1 MQVRNYTNDDRPAL
15 LDFVASWNAWG
26 PGEIE
31 LGRGAFDGNLGL
43 PGLEPEANCFL
54 LEDAGALCSYSMVFP
69 DLAIGLEVDGSNAS
83 AVGLYTSTSFKK
95 WAERYWFEL
104 KSPGTSTPLR

>member
-1 MQVRNYTNDDRPAL
+1 MQVRNCTNDDRPAL
-15 LDFVASWNAWG
+15 LDFVASRNAWG

-69 DLAIGLEVDGSNAS
+69 DLAIGRAVIEMNCAS
-83 AVGLYTSTSFKK
+83 ATHRAWPTSAWK
-95 WAERYWFEL
+95 WTEATRR
-104 KSPGTSTPLR
+104 P